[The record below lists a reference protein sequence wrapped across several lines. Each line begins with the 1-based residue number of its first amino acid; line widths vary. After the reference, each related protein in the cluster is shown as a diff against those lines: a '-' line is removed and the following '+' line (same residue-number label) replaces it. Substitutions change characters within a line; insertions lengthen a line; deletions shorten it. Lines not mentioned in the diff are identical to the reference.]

1 MCASE
6 SSSDDD
12 TTQSSADYF
21 NLNDTD
27 WDERLQESADREY
40 DKLRS
45 NLMLSESATTLGTRK
60 HGAARKPSPQPFV
73 KRFRSQYK
81 TADPVNPVIKY
92 PESVASSASSPPHRP
107 PIETTKSE
115 QKTVRF
121 DPALAFSEH
130 VVSEKY
136 VSRTAYRPFFKITGH
151 SKPITASFWAPAPF
165 GELLLSS
172 SLDGCVKLWLTTTG
186 RCLYIRQAEQ
196 SIRCARF
203 TLCGRKVFRCGWDG
217 QLVLLDPSV
226 DGAVFACTPDGGP
239 PSCLRPDPS
248 NEAQVFVGCRD
259 VAQLWD
265 TRRPADAGPVRCF
278 QARCGDVLDLLP
290 LRGGLELACSG
301 DLVARDSCRAAL
313 SVWDVASGA
322 PLSAQLYQERYTLP
336 CLEELPPGN
345 VFLAQSNGNYI
356 AMFDVARPYRL
367 NKKLRYEGHTVG
379 GHAVRCSA
387 SPDGVLLCSGDAEG
401 VAHVYKVRSGAV
413 ASVVAVPGGPAV
425 THPHWHP
432 SRPGLLALGC
442 ADGSVHLCR

>member
-12 TTQSSADYF
+12 TTLSSADYF

-40 DKLRS
+40 DQLRS

-60 HGAARKPSPQPFV
+60 HGAARKPSPQPVV
-73 KRFRSQYK
+73 KRFRSQYL
-81 TADPVNPVIKY
+81 TADPVRKF

-121 DPALAFSEH
+121 EPALAFSEH

-136 VSRTAYRPFFKITGH
+136 VSRTAYRPFFKITAH

-172 SLDGCVKLWLTTTG
+172 SLDGCVKLWHTTTG
-186 RCLYIRQAEQ
+186 RCLYIRQAGQ

-217 QLVLLDPSV
+217 QLVLLDPV
-226 DGAVFACTPDGGP
+226 GDGAVFACTPDGGP

-248 NEAQVFVGCRD
+248 NEAQVFVGMWRNSG
-259 VAQLWD
+259 
-265 TRRPADAGPVRCF
+265 TRADPPTPALSAASKPAAATCSTSSPSTADSSLRAAETSWRETRAAPRSQSGTWPRGLHFPRSSTRNATPYPASKNC
-278 QARCGDVLDLLP
+278 
-290 LRGGLELACSG
+290 LRGTRSWRSPTAT
-301 DLVARDSCRAAL
+301 
-313 SVWDVASGA
+313 
-322 PLSAQLYQERYTLP
+322 TLP
-336 CLEELPPGN
+336 CSTQR
-345 VFLAQSNGNYI
+345 ARTASTRSC
-356 AMFDVARPYRL
+356 AMRDTL
-367 NKKLRYEGHTVG
+367 
-379 GHAVRCSA
+379 
-387 SPDGVLLCSGDAEG
+387 
-401 VAHVYKVRSGAV
+401 
-413 ASVVAVPGGPAV
+413 
-425 THPHWHP
+425 
-432 SRPGLLALGC
+432 
-442 ADGSVHLCR
+442 